1 VGIGTTSPSY
11 PLHVAN
17 SGIYH
22 ITAEQ
27 TKTNTSD
34 ADAYAT
40 FYVINNAGSSQLKG
54 YFGAGGASVGN
65 SAMQNHVYIGAQSN
79 HGFRI
84 FTNDSPKVTVEAGG
98 NVGIGL
104 TNPTGKLHV
113 YNVSAVDTYLETGTS
128 GTSGKLIFKTSDNSD
143 TSKYIGQESYYMV
156 FSGNAN
162 EGFKWRDSTST
173 ILMSVFGTNN
183 AYGGRVGIGTTTPT
197 TKLEVNGDGKF
208 VSNASSRVLYLRQ
221 NANNAGNII
230 QFKDHNDSDTWEV
243 VGRNNEFY
251 IYNTSLSQTAV
262 YINPANGYV
271 GINTTVPSSALTV
284 NGTITE
290 SSALR
295 YKENIE
301 TLTYGLDDVVKMRGV
316 TYNKIETGV
325 KEIGVIAEEV
335 YDIIPELVNKN
346 EDGEIESVSYGRITA
361 VLIQA
366 IKELKEEIETLKNK
380 N

>member
-1 VGIGTTSPSY
+1 
-11 PLHVAN
+11 
-17 SGIYH
+17 
-22 ITAEQ
+22 
-27 TKTNTSD
+27 
-34 ADAYAT
+34 
-40 FYVINNAGSSQLKG
+40 
-54 YFGAGGASVGN
+54 
-65 SAMQNHVYIGAQSN
+65 MQNHVYVGAQSN

-346 EDGEIESVSYGRITA
+346 EDGEIESVSYGRLTA